1 MTSLTVSNLLKLP
14 NFFFQITCGGGPLY
28 KLFALI
34 YIDVFLSIIFT
45 NFIVV
50 SGVEM
55 LDSCSDAETGSWRLM
70 TKIGSMSSSGSVN
83 QTHPPHLITAS
94 QLNTHLINLTSSLT
108 NIRTTLVNPTSA
120 PGAVAAVSS
129 LVSSLHWSQTFLISS
144 SQQLSSE
151 MMPAL
156 SSCVLNNLTLPTDH
170 DTKNIVTDLL
180 TGVSNSGVNRIVV
193 TGNGEKNQNQQMNI
207 TLVKEL

>member
-1 MTSLTVSNLLKLP
+1 
-14 NFFFQITCGGGPLY
+14 
-28 KLFALI
+28 
-34 YIDVFLSIIFT
+34 
-45 NFIVV
+45 
-50 SGVEM
+50 M

-83 QTHPPHLITAS
+83 QTHPPHLISAS

-156 SSCVLNNLTLPTDH
+156 SSCVLKNLTLPTDH